1 MTFDSLFLNLVV
13 FVMAAIA
20 IAAMG
25 TKMAAV
31 SDRLAD
37 STGLGEAMVGGILL
51 GGSTSLSGIVTS
63 VTAATHNHPELASSN
78 AIGGIAAQTAFL
90 ALADIGY
97 RKANLEHAAA
107 SAANLMQG
115 TLLVTLLSI
124 PLLAMSGPQVH
135 FLGIHPATVI
145 LVAAYIFGIRLVSQ
159 TKEDPMWMPR
169 LTEQTRLDKPE
180 AASTSQTS
188 WWQLWGQFILL
199 AAIVGVAGY
208 AIAKTGIAIAAA
220 TGISES
226 SMGSL
231 FTGVATSLPELITT
245 VAAVRQGALTLAVG
259 GVIGGNSFDL
269 LLLAF
274 SDIGYRWGSIYGT
287 LQMPQIFLIAL
298 TILMTGLLL
307 LGLLRREKHGIG
319 RIGFESFL
327 VLMFYAGGV
336 VVLGSSGF

>member
-1 MTFDSLFLNLVV
+1 
-13 FVMAAIA
+13 
-20 IAAMG
+20 
-25 TKMAAV
+25 
-31 SDRLAD
+31 
-37 STGLGEAMVGGILL
+37 
-51 GGSTSLSGIVTS
+51 
-63 VTAATHNHPELASSN
+63 
-78 AIGGIAAQTAFL
+78 
-90 ALADIGY
+90 
-97 RKANLEHAAA
+97 
-107 SAANLMQG
+107 
-115 TLLVTLLSI
+115 
-124 PLLAMSGPQVH
+124 
-135 FLGIHPATVI
+135 VI
-145 LVAAYIFGIRLVSQ
+145 LVAAYIFGLRLVSE
-159 TKEDPMWMPR
+159 TKEQPMWMPR
-169 LTEQTRLDKPE
+169 LTEQTRVDKPE

-188 WWQLWGQFILL
+188 LWQLWGQFAVL

-245 VAAVRQGALTLAVG
+245 VAAVRQGSLTLAVG

-274 SDIGYRWGSIYGT
+274 SDIGYRSGPIYGT
-287 LQMPQIFLIAL
+287 LQNPQIFLIAL